1 MNAHT
6 KPTTLGKTS
15 PAEKR
20 AEAKQY
26 DFTCECGEEW
36 DAPKHAWWV
45 GRMRCMCG
53 EVVEAK

>member
-1 MNAHT
+1 MTIAF
-6 KPTTLGKTS
+6 PTTLGQTA

-20 AEAKQY
+20 QQRKY

-36 DAPKHAWWV
+36 DTPGHMFWV
-45 GRMRCMCG
+45 CRMYCVSCG